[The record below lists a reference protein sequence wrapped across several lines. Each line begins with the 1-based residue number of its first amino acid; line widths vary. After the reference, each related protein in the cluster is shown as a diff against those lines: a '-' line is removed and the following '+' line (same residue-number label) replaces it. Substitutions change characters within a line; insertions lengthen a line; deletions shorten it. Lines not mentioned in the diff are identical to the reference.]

1 MILFVAGE
9 LKARQDVLDG
19 FRAVAAKAVVE
30 FGIPIGHER
39 RLPVGQ
45 HKWRMKP
52 SQARLR
58 RRAQSC
64 TSIAD
69 ERAFAISASGAQ
81 AQAAAHL
88 WHRRNPAGRPDHS
101 LDGRSLLRRAIVDV
115 PGLSPARRPGRF
127 RTACSVVPAGLADRH
142 PGRARRRAGAIGL
155 RRGRRG
161 WYPPPQGQRGRMV
174 FPGQTPRSGGDP
186 AGGGSAGSRHDS
198 VRQVSAGRRLHR
210 GRDLQRQQSELRN
223 QLGNAEA
230 KIRAGDRAHAQ
241 GRRLR

>member
-1 MILFVAGE
+1 M
-9 LKARQDVLDG
+9 LDR

-45 HKWRMKP
+45 HKWRTIR

-58 RRAQSC
+58 QRVQSC

-69 ERAFAISASGAQ
+69 ERTFGISASGGQ

-88 WHRRNPAGRPDHS
+88 WHRRNPAGRPDYS
-101 LDGRSLLRRAIVDV
+101 LDGRSPLRRAIVDV
-115 PGLSPARRPGRF
+115 SGLSPARRSGHF
-127 RTACSVVPAGLADRH
+127 WTTCSVVQAGLDDRH
-142 PGRARRRAGAIGL
+142 RGRARRRAGAIGL
-155 RRGRRG
+155 WRGRRG

-174 FPGQTPRSGGDP
+174 FSGQTPRSGGDP
-186 AGGGSAGSRHDS
+186 AGGGNAGNRYDP

-210 GRDLQRQQSELRN
+210 SRDLQRQQSELRN

-230 KIRAGDRAHAQ
+230 QIRAGDRAHA
-241 GRRLR
+241 